1 MCMCTSVGVRREKA
15 KKGDAD
21 AMRMLGL
28 RVYRPGREQQ
38 YHLEEEKRRRGGG
51 DGATLAF
58 LTVFLTVSQFSL
70 HYTVCSCVAP
80 LRTGA

>member
-1 MCMCTSVGVRREKA
+1 MCTSVGVRREKA

-58 LTVFLTVSQFSL
+58 LTVFLTVSLAVFPSL
-70 HYTVCSCVAP
+70 YRV
-80 LRTGA
+80 